1 MIIIDEFKDDD
12 KAFIFTLKNPHG
24 VEPTRFMKRKESEYV
39 IICDPY
45 DGPIFGDDIILF
57 NQFFEENSYYIHN
70 NGEGAYEYHPEYK
83 SSLYVNTNSP
93 DRTNFFTLLDYEVYT
108 HNE

>member
-1 MIIIDEFKDDD
+1 M
-12 KAFIFTLKNPHG
+12 KNAHG
-24 VEPTRFMKRKESEYV
+24 VSPTRYLKKKGSKTAIRCNSIY
-39 IICDPY
+39 
-45 DGPIFGDDIILF
+45 GPIFGNEYPDI
-57 NQFFEENSYYIHN
+57 YIGDKCN
-70 NGEGAYEYHPEYK
+70 EDKSCWIKPPSCFQYECHPKYK

>member
-1 MIIIDEFKDDD
+1 M
-12 KAFIFTLKNPHG
+12 KNPHG
-24 VEPTRFMKRKESEYV
+24 VEPTRYMKKKDSKCAILCNPEY
-39 IICDPY
+39 
-45 DGPIFGDDIILF
+45 GPIFGHNSDILI
-57 NQFFEENSYYIHN
+57 NKHYDVRNICWVQKEEDRS
-70 NGEGAYEYHPEYK
+70 YEYHPEYK